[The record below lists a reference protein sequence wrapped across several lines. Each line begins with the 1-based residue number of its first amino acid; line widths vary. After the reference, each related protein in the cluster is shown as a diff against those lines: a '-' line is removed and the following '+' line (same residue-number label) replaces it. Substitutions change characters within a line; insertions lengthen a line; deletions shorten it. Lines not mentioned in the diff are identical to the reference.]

1 MKKIFSLLLALLL
14 VAGMAVPAYADVNQ
28 SRAVIGADL
37 SDEQVEAVY
46 GMFGI
51 RRGDAIELKM
61 TNAEERT
68 YLEGYVD
75 NSLIGTRSISC
86 VYVELLPEGSGMS
99 VTTSNIN
106 WCTGEMYISALAT
119 AGITDA
125 NIVVAAPFEVSGT
138 AALSGVYK
146 AYEDMTG
153 KKLDDLAKLVSTQE
167 LTVTGELAAQIG
179 AMDSTAIV
187 NELKLMLDV
196 TQTMS
201 DDEIRAEIREIASRY
216 NVNLTNT
223 QVEQLLS
230 LCRSLE
236 GLDADSL
243 KARVQEVQN
252 TLQKV
257 SDAKTK
263 VVGFVQ
269 GVKKVVDSIS
279 GFFDKIKDAAKQM
292 KEENKHMGTTMRRIN
307 DRISLYGNVNRG
319 IKDGDFWQGSYVS
332 IEGSNAVIYG
342 SAQDDYIITRGRV
355 TGFTLLGNGTNV
367 TVGNDSMP
375 SLRFLMKLA
384 DGKEAQVDII
394 YNKVDAFKNAIG
406 VL

>member
-28 SRAVIGADL
+28 SRTVIGADL

-75 NSLIGTRSISC
+75 DSLIGTRSISC
-86 VYVELLPEGSGMS
+86 VYVELLPAGSGMS

-125 NIVVAAPFEVSGT
+125 SIIVAAPFEVSGT

-167 LTVTGELAAQIG
+167 LTVTGELAAEIG
-179 AMDSTAIV
+179 AMDSTSIV

-201 DDEIRAEIREIASRY
+201 DDEIRSEIREIASRY

-243 KARVQEVQN
+243 KARVEEVQG

-269 GVKKVVDSIS
+269 GVKKVVESVS
-279 GFFDKIKDAAKQM
+279 GFFDKIKDIIAK
-292 KEENKHMGTTMRRIN
+292 
-307 DRISLYGNVNRG
+307 
-319 IKDGDFWQGSYVS
+319 F
-332 IEGSNAVIYG
+332 
-342 SAQDDYIITRGRV
+342 
-355 TGFTLLGNGTNV
+355 
-367 TVGNDSMP
+367 
-375 SLRFLMKLA
+375 
-384 DGKEAQVDII
+384 
-394 YNKVDAFKNAIG
+394 
-406 VL
+406 

>member
-37 SDEQVEAVY
+37 DESQIDDVY
-46 GMFGI
+46 GMFGLS
-51 RRGDAIELKM
+51 RGQAIELKM

-68 YLEGYVD
+68 YREGYVD
-75 NSLIGTRSISC
+75 DSLIGTRSISC

-119 AGITDA
+119 AGISDA
-125 NIVVAAPFEVSGT
+125 NIIVAAPFEVSGT

-153 KKLDDLAKLVSTQE
+153 QKLDDLAKLVSTQE
-167 LTVTGELAAQIG
+167 LTVTGELAAEIG
-179 AMDSTAIV
+179 AMDSTSIV

-196 TQTMS
+196 TQTMT
-201 DDEIRAEIREIASRY
+201 DDEIRTEIREIASRY

-236 GLDADSL
+236 GLDAESL
-243 KARVQEVQN
+243 KARVEEVQG

-257 SDAKTK
+257 SSAKTK

-269 GVKKVVDSIS
+269 GVKKVVESVS
-279 GFFDKIKDAAKQM
+279 GFFEKIQ
-292 KEENKHMGTTMRRIN
+292 
-307 DRISLYGNVNRG
+307 
-319 IKDGDFWQGSYVS
+319 
-332 IEGSNAVIYG
+332 
-342 SAQDDYIITRGRV
+342 
-355 TGFTLLGNGTNV
+355 
-367 TVGNDSMP
+367 
-375 SLRFLMKLA
+375 
-384 DGKEAQVDII
+384 DII
-394 YNKVDAFKNAIG
+394 ARF
-406 VL
+406 

>member
-28 SRAVIGADL
+28 SRTVIGADL

-75 NSLIGTRSISC
+75 DSLIGTRSISC
-86 VYVELLPEGSGMS
+86 VYVELLPAGSGMS

-243 KARVQEVQN
+243 KARVEEVQG

-269 GVKKVVDSIS
+269 GGAAPGVGFGLGVV
-279 GFFDKIKDAAKQM
+279 
-292 KEENKHMGTTMRRIN
+292 H
-307 DRISLYGNVNRG
+307 
-319 IKDGDFWQGSYVS
+319 
-332 IEGSNAVIYG
+332 
-342 SAQDDYIITRGRV
+342 
-355 TGFTLLGNGTNV
+355 
-367 TVGNDSMP
+367 P
-375 SLRFLMKLA
+375 SFSTF
-384 DGKEAQVDII
+384 
-394 YNKVDAFKNAIG
+394 FKNVFYFFFNSFPVPG
-406 VL
+406 L

>member
-51 RRGDAIELKM
+51 RRGEAIELKM

-86 VYVELLPEGSGMS
+86 VYVELLPAGSGMS

-125 NIVVAAPFEVSGT
+125 SIVVAAPFEVSGT

-167 LTVTGELAAQIG
+167 LTITGELAAEIG
-179 AMDSTAIV
+179 SMDSTAIV
-187 NELKLMLDV
+187 NELKMMLDV

-223 QVEQLLS
+223 QVEQLLT

-236 GLDADSL
+236 GLDAESL
-243 KARVQEVQN
+243 KARVQDVQN

-269 GVKKVVDSIS
+269 GVKKVVESVS
-279 GFFDKIKDAAKQM
+279 GFFDKIKDIIAK
-292 KEENKHMGTTMRRIN
+292 
-307 DRISLYGNVNRG
+307 
-319 IKDGDFWQGSYVS
+319 F
-332 IEGSNAVIYG
+332 
-342 SAQDDYIITRGRV
+342 
-355 TGFTLLGNGTNV
+355 
-367 TVGNDSMP
+367 
-375 SLRFLMKLA
+375 
-384 DGKEAQVDII
+384 
-394 YNKVDAFKNAIG
+394 
-406 VL
+406 

>member
-1 MKKIFSLLLALLL
+1 MKKTFSLLLALLL

-51 RRGDAIELKM
+51 RRGEAIELKM

-75 NSLIGTRSISC
+75 DSLIGTRSISC
-86 VYVELLPEGSGMS
+86 VYVELLPAGSGMS

-125 NIVVAAPFEVSGT
+125 SIVVAAPFEVSGT

-167 LTVTGELAAQIG
+167 LTITGELAAEIG
-179 AMDSTAIV
+179 SMDSTAIV
-187 NELKLMLDV
+187 NELKMMLDV

-223 QVEQLLS
+223 QVEQLLT

-236 GLDADSL
+236 GLDAESL
-243 KARVQEVQN
+243 KARVQDVQN

-269 GVKKVVDSIS
+269 GVKKVVESVS
-279 GFFDKIKDAAKQM
+279 GFFDKIKDIMA
-292 KEENKHMGTTMRRIN
+292 
-307 DRISLYGNVNRG
+307 
-319 IKDGDFWQGSYVS
+319 
-332 IEGSNAVIYG
+332 
-342 SAQDDYIITRGRV
+342 
-355 TGFTLLGNGTNV
+355 
-367 TVGNDSMP
+367 
-375 SLRFLMKLA
+375 RF
-384 DGKEAQVDII
+384 
-394 YNKVDAFKNAIG
+394 
-406 VL
+406 

>member
-37 SDEQVEAVY
+37 SDAQVEAVY

-51 RRGDAIELKM
+51 RRGEAIELKM

-75 NSLIGTRSISC
+75 DSLIGTRSISC
-86 VYVELLPEGSGMS
+86 VYVELLPAGSGMS

-125 NIVVAAPFEVSGT
+125 SIVVAAPFEVSGT

-167 LTVTGELAAQIG
+167 LTITGELAAEIG

-187 NELKLMLDV
+187 NELKMMLDV

-223 QVEQLLS
+223 QVEQLLT

-236 GLDADSL
+236 GLDAESL
-243 KARVQEVQN
+243 KARVQDVQN

-257 SDAKTK
+257 SEAKTK

-269 GVKKVVDSIS
+269 GVKKVVESVS
-279 GFFDKIKDAAKQM
+279 GFFDKIKDIMA
-292 KEENKHMGTTMRRIN
+292 
-307 DRISLYGNVNRG
+307 
-319 IKDGDFWQGSYVS
+319 
-332 IEGSNAVIYG
+332 
-342 SAQDDYIITRGRV
+342 
-355 TGFTLLGNGTNV
+355 
-367 TVGNDSMP
+367 
-375 SLRFLMKLA
+375 RF
-384 DGKEAQVDII
+384 
-394 YNKVDAFKNAIG
+394 
-406 VL
+406 